1 MFALQSEAQRQLEEM
16 KAFRS
21 KMKEVADEARQKEDL
36 QKQLVRVLLV
46 LHDILINTT
55 RWRACWLSEKIRQAF
70 IFPLAWFIITDTC
83 WVPHL

>member
-55 RWRACWLSEKIRQAF
+55 RWLSEKIRQAF
-70 IFPLAWFIITDTC
+70 IFPLAWFIIIITDTC
-83 WVPHL
+83 WMPHL

>member
-55 RWRACWLSEKIRQAF
+55 CWLSEKIRQAF
-70 IFPLAWFIITDTC
+70 IFPLAWFIIIITDTC
-83 WVPHL
+83 WMPHL

>member
-46 LHDILINTT
+46 LHDSFIITT
-55 RWRACWLSEKIRQAF
+55 HCWLSEKIRQAF
-70 IFPLAWFIITDTC
+70 IFPLAWFIIIITNTC
-83 WVPHL
+83 

>member
-46 LHDILINTT
+46 LHDSFIITT
-55 RWRACWLSEKIRQAF
+55 HCWLSKKIRQAL
-70 IFPLAWFIITDTC
+70 IFPLAWFIIIITNTC
-83 WVPHL
+83 

>member
-46 LHDILINTT
+46 LHNILINTT
-55 RWRACWLSEKIRQAF
+55 R
-70 IFPLAWFIITDTC
+70 
-83 WVPHL
+83 